1 MKKCCKCKLNKDY
14 SEFNK
19 DKYQKDGYQNKCK
32 DCKSFYYNKNKQKYI
47 DNYIENRESLLEY
60 QNNYYKENNIA
71 RIDYQIQYDKHRK
84 LTDSLYKLKCTLRS
98 RINKAFKNKNYIK
111 GKTLELLGTDLQTAK
126 LYLQN
131 KFSDGMTW
139 ENHGKWHIDHI
150 IPLSSANTE
159 EELIKLCHYTNLQP
173 LWAVDNLKKGDRKK
187 KKKSLL

>member
-139 ENHGKWHIDHI
+139 ENHGKWHIDHV
-150 IPLSSANTE
+150 IPLASSDSQDE
-159 EELIKLCHYTNLQP
+159 MIKLCHYTNLQP
-173 LWAVDNLKKGDRKK
+173 LWAVDNLKKGDRIV
-187 KKKSLL
+187 